1 MSNEERRVVVNEERY
16 YDEYEIDLREYI
28 NLLWDGKGII
38 IGLFIAAILIAG
50 LVSQFFIAP
59 VYQTEAQFLAP
70 SFTLLNDKEIGKGEY
85 LSFFKNAD
93 IEEKIIRKFNLKK
106 QSKEFSVENLEKL
119 VKLSIK
125 EDTNLVTVNFKDNDP
140 QLAQKILNKWLYL
153 FQERVIGFIEE
164 NNRGYLQN
172 LKTSMNKIKRDY
184 KIALNKWTDFKK
196 RINLQLL
203 VSQLQNKQ
211 QRLIS
216 FQVKVANLKMK
227 IKSNNSQLK
236 EVASQLNSINQF
248 LVTEERI
255 SEGSLRKLELIIKDE
270 KLINNLT
277 TENEMLNPLYNRLQQ
292 QKSNLEEQLVAAES
306 ELASSTSEVKELKQD
321 IANLQKQVADYRQQE
336 ELLQDSL
343 KTSRN
348 NYQSAKVAY
357 NKARQRLNQ
366 VTYQINIVNSAIAP
380 QNPVSPN
387 TKLNIAIA
395 GILALMLG
403 VFIVFFKEFMAED
416 GIE

>member
-1 MSNEERRVVVNEERY
+1 MNNDERRVVVNEERY

-70 SFTLLNDKEIGKGEY
+70 SFTLLSNKEIGKGEY
-85 LSFFKNAD
+85 LSFFKNAG
-93 IEEKIIRKFNLKK
+93 IEEKIINEFNLKERSETSIK
-106 QSKEFSVENLEKL
+106 NLEKSAE
-119 VKLSIK
+119 LSIK

-216 FQVKVANLKMK
+216 FQEKVANLKMK

-270 KLINNLT
+270 KLINSLI
-277 TENEMLNPLYNRLQQ
+277 TENEILNPLYNRLQQ

-395 GILALMLG
+395 GVLALMLG

>member
-1 MSNEERRVVVNEERY
+1 MNNDERRVVVNEERY

-70 SFTLLNDKEIGKGEY
+70 SFTLLSNKEIGKGEY
-85 LSFFKNAD
+85 LSFFKNAG
-93 IEEKIIRKFNLKK
+93 IEEKIINEFNLKERSETSIK
-106 QSKEFSVENLEKL
+106 NLEKSAE
-119 VKLSIK
+119 LSIK

-216 FQVKVANLKMK
+216 FQEKVANLKMK

-270 KLINNLT
+270 KLINSLI
-277 TENEMLNPLYNRLQQ
+277 TENEILNPLYNRLQQ

-321 IANLQKQVADYRQQE
+321 IVNLQKQVADYRQQE
-336 ELLQDSL
+336 ELLQYSL

-380 QNPVSPN
+380 QNPVSLN

-395 GILALMLG
+395 GVLALMLG
-403 VFIVFFKEFMAED
+403 VFIVFFKEFMAEE